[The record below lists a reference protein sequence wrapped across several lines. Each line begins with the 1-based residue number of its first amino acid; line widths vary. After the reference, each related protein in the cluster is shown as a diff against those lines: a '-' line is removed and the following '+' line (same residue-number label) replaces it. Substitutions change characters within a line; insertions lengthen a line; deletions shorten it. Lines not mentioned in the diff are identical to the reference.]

1 MKSAKKRVTFSDPE
15 TQLANVSIREK
26 SRNCLYANVSVG
38 DKLIQMLVDTGSPI
52 SILSEEIAN
61 KLGFMESQMCESD
74 IKISGVDSSPIEVF
88 GSVDC
93 EIGLDSQRFA
103 VEMTVA
109 GIKGFSGILGID
121 FMEMYDVRLNI
132 RKRTMVV
139 LNQEVSLERVITRTG
154 AQLVLANIDKHY
166 RHRARI
172 KHTNANSVRFTQARE
187 CNSVS
192 TCKSHS
198 AMLCKKYRQ
207 CLEGRGSKV
216 ERWLQND
223 EPDAA
228 TDADDRVDDDDE
240 SGDDADDDEP
250 STPVVQTTRRGRV
263 VKPREIYSP

>member
-1 MKSAKKRVTFSDPE
+1 
-15 TQLANVSIREK
+15 
-26 SRNCLYANVSVG
+26 
-38 DKLIQMLVDTGSPI
+38 MLVDTGSPI

-61 KLGFMESQMCESD
+61 KLGFMESQMRESD

-93 EIGLDSQRFA
+93 EIGLDSQKFA
-103 VEMTVA
+103 IEMTVA
-109 GIKGFSGILGID
+109 GIKGFSGILGMD

-132 RKRTMVV
+132 RRRTMVV

-154 AQLVLANIDKHY
+154 ARLVLANVEKRY
-166 RHRARI
+166 RHRAKI
-172 KHTNANSVRFTQARE
+172 KHTNANRFTQARE
-187 CNSVS
+187 CKAENKSVS

-198 AMLCKKYRQ
+198 AMLSKKYRQ
-207 CLEGRGSKV
+207 CLDGRGSKV
-216 ERWLQND
+216 ERWLQDD

-228 TDADDRVDDDDE
+228 ADVDVYYELVDDDDE
-240 SGDDADDDEP
+240 SDDVGDDADDDAP

>member
-1 MKSAKKRVTFSDPE
+1 
-15 TQLANVSIREK
+15 
-26 SRNCLYANVSVG
+26 
-38 DKLIQMLVDTGSPI
+38 MLVDTGSPI

-61 KLGFMESQMCESD
+61 KLSFETSQMRESD

-93 EIGLDSQRFA
+93 EIGLDSQKFA

-109 GIKGFSGILGID
+109 DIKGVSGILGMD
-121 FMEMYDVRLNI
+121 FMEKYDVTLNI
-132 RKRTMVV
+132 RRRTMVV

-154 AQLVLANIDKHY
+154 TRLMLTNVEKHY

-187 CNSVS
+187 CKAENKSVS
-192 TCKSHS
+192 TCKLHS
-198 AMLCKKYRQ
+198 AMHSKKYRQ
-207 CLEGRGSKV
+207 CLDGRGSKV
-216 ERWLQND
+216 ERWLQDD
-223 EPDAA
+223 ELDAA
-228 TDADDRVDDDDE
+228 ADVDVYDELVDDDGE
-240 SGDDADDDEP
+240 SDDDADDDAP